1 MSNLT
6 ENKQYHYL
14 SGKGV
19 SSKLNSDSI
28 LVSPEMAKILRQL
41 SKGGSMTIDE
51 LAETIGTS
59 HAKVEQITTRLS
71 KEKLAIR
78 DVKTF
83 TRVVLTRE
91 GKKIIN
97 TGLPENQIMEVVK
110 NKPDGIPI
118 TQLSS
123 IVGLTKQEVNAGIG
137 KLRNA
142 GFVNIN
148 KGLLIPVE
156 TETRLNQELEDTL
169 KSLSEDPLLPVSK
182 EIIPILSNRGFVELK
197 ERQHATVEIT
207 NSGSKALSNIKIIET
222 VSRLTPDQIRSGQ
235 WRSLQLKSYNITT
248 RPKKLPIGKKHP
260 YLMFLDEV
268 KQKLVGLGFIE
279 MRGPLVESEFWN
291 FDALFQAQDHSA
303 REWSDVYT
311 IKHPTHGILPKDQ
324 ELVKNVQHVHE
335 TGEPVGS
342 RGWRYRWDPQKA
354 ARLILRPQGTAVSAR
369 TLYKLKIPA
378 KYFCI
383 ARCYRPD
390 SVDAVHLSEFNQL
403 EGISC
408 DPSITFRTLLGLL
421 KTFAI
426 EIAGAS
432 KVRFKPDYYPFTSPS
447 AELSAYHPKLGYIEF
462 GGSGIFRPEVTAPFG
477 ISDPVIAWGLGVD
490 RLYMVKRG
498 INDIR
503 ELFTHNLKWLRTVP
517 LT

>member
-1 MSNLT
+1 MA
-6 ENKQYHYL
+6 E
-14 SGKGV
+14 
-19 SSKLNSDSI
+19 I
-28 LVSPEMAKILRQL
+28 LDQL
-41 SKGGSMTIDE
+41 SKSGPVTIDQ
-51 LAETIGTS
+51 LAEIVGKP
-59 HAKVEQITTRLS
+59 HAKVEQITSQLN
-71 KEKLAIR
+71 KEKLASR
-78 DVKTF
+78 DVKII

-91 GKKIIN
+91 GQKIVN
-97 TGLPENQIMEVVK
+97 AGLPENQILKLVK
-110 NKPDGIPI
+110 NKPKGIPI
-118 TQLSS
+118 AQLSS
-123 IVGLTKQEVNAGIG
+123 NLGLTKQEVNAGIG

-142 GFVNIN
+142 DLIKIK
-148 KGLLIPVE
+148 KGNLIPVE
-156 TETRLNQELEDTL
+156 REANLNQELEATL
-169 KSLSEDPLLPVSK
+169 KSLSEDHLFPVSK
-182 EIIPILSNRGFVELK
+182 KILPVLSKRGFIELK
-197 ERQHATVEIT
+197 ERQRTTVEIT
-207 NSGSKALSNIKIIET
+207 NSGSKALQKTQIVET
-222 VSRLTPDQIRSGQ
+222 VSRLTPYHIRSGE
-235 WRSLQLKSYNITT
+235 WRSLKLKSYNVTSH
-248 RPKKLPIGKKHP
+248 PKKIPIGRKHP

-268 KQKLVGLGFIE
+268 KQKLVGLGFTE

-311 IKHPTHGILPKDQ
+311 IKKPTHGNLPKDQ
-324 ELVKNVQHVHE
+324 ELVKNVQLVHE

-342 RGWRYRWDPQKA
+342 RGWRYKWDPSKA
-354 ARLILRPQGTAVSAR
+354 AQLILRPQGTAVSAR
-369 TLYKLKIPA
+369 TLYKMKIPA
-378 KYFCI
+378 KYFSI

-490 RLYMVKRG
+490 RLYMVNRG
-498 INDIR
+498 ISDIR
-503 ELFTHNLKWLRTVP
+503 ELFTQNLNWLRKVP
-517 LT
+517 LI

>member
-1 MSNLT
+1 
-6 ENKQYHYL
+6 
-14 SGKGV
+14 
-19 SSKLNSDSI
+19 LNDNPI
-28 LVSPEMAKILRQL
+28 LVTSEMATVLKHLKK
-41 SKGGSMTIDE
+41 SGSLTIDE
-51 LAETIGTS
+51 LAEITQLP
-59 HAKVEQITTRLS
+59 HAKVEQLTTRLS
-71 KEKLAIR
+71 KDDL
-78 DVKTF
+78 V
-83 TRVVLTRE
+83 TRE
-91 GKKIIN
+91 VKSIKKVLLTEEGDRVLNKGFPEDIILDELN
-97 TGLPENQIMEVVK
+97 NSPN
-110 NKPDGIPI
+110 GISI
-118 TQLSS
+118 ADLASLLNLS
-123 IVGLTKQEVNAGIG
+123 KQAVNAGVG
-137 KLRNA
+137 NLRKL
-142 GFVNIN
+142 GIVKIN
-148 KGLLIPVE
+148 KGVLIPVKKVSN
-156 TETRLNQELEDTL
+156 LNPGIKDIL
-169 KSLSEDPLLPVSK
+169 KSVSK
-182 EIIPILSNRGFVELK
+182 NPLYPVPNEILTILSGRGFIETK
-197 ERQHATVEIT
+197 ERQNTSVQIT
-207 NSGSKALSNIKIIET
+207 KLGTTALTNMQIIEP
-222 VSRLTPDQIRSGQ
+222 VSHLTPDQIRSGQ
-235 WRSLQLKSYNITT
+235 WRFLQLKSYNVTSH
-248 RPKKLPIGKKHP
+248 PKIYPVGRKHP

-268 KQKLVGLGFIE
+268 KQKLIGLGFSE

-311 IKHPTHGILPKDQ
+311 IKHPTHGPLPKDK
-324 ELVKNVQHVHE
+324 EIVENVKRVHE

-342 RGWRYRWDPQKA
+342 RGWRYRWDPRKA
-354 ARLILRPQGTAVSAR
+354 AQLILRPQGTAVSAR

-426 EIAGAS
+426 EIAGAT

-477 ISDPVIAWGLGVD
+477 ITDPVIAWGLGVD

-503 ELFTHNLKWLRTVP
+503 ELFTQNLHWLRTVP

>member
-1 MSNLT
+1 
-6 ENKQYHYL
+6 
-14 SGKGV
+14 
-19 SSKLNSDSI
+19 
-28 LVSPEMAKILRQL
+28 MAKVLQPL
-41 SKGGSMTIDE
+41 SKSGSMTVDE
-51 LAETIGTS
+51 LAEVVGMP
-59 HAKVEQITTRLS
+59 HVKVEQLTSRLS
-71 KEKLAIR
+71 KEKLTIR
-78 DVKTF
+78 EVKTIS
-83 TRVVLTRE
+83 RVVLTKE
-91 GKKIIN
+91 GQVIVNK
-97 TGLPENQIMEVVK
+97 GLPENQILEILK
-110 NKPDGIPI
+110 KKPDGIPI
-118 TQLSS
+118 NQLSS
-123 IVGLTKQEVNAGIG
+123 ILDITKQAVNAGIG

-142 GFVNIN
+142 RLIKID
-148 KGLLIPVE
+148 KGLLILVG
-156 TETRLNQELEDTL
+156 TVKRLNLELEDVL
-169 KSLSEDPLLPVSK
+169 KSLSEDPMFPVTK
-182 EIIPILSNRGFVELK
+182 ELQITLSNRGFIELK
-197 ERQHATVEIT
+197 ERQQTTVSITDFGT
-207 NSGSKALSNIKIIET
+207 NSLSNIQVIET

-235 WRSLQLKSYNITT
+235 WRSLQLKSYNITS
-248 RPKKLPIGKKHP
+248 RPKTFPIGRKHP

-268 KQKLVGLGFIE
+268 KQKLVGLGFNE

-291 FDALFQAQDHSA
+291 FDALFQAQDHSS
-303 REWSDVYT
+303 REWSDIYT
-311 IKHPTHGILPKDQ
+311 IKHPTHGNLPKDQ
-324 ELVKNVQHVHE
+324 VLVKNVQKVHE

-342 RGWRYRWDPQKA
+342 RGWRYRWDPRKA
-354 ARLILRPQGTAVSAR
+354 AQLILRPQGTSVSAR
-369 TLYKLKIPA
+369 TLYNLQIPS

-426 EIAGAS
+426 EIAGAT

-447 AELSAYHPKLGYIEF
+447 AELSAFHPKLGYIEF

-503 ELFTHNLKWLRTVP
+503 ELFTQDLNWLRKVP

>member
-1 MSNLT
+1 
-6 ENKQYHYL
+6 
-14 SGKGV
+14 
-19 SSKLNSDSI
+19 
-28 LVSPEMAKILRQL
+28 MAKVLRHL
-41 SKGGSMTIDE
+41 NKNSSMTIDE
-51 LAETIGTS
+51 LAADIGIP
-59 HAKVEQITTRLS
+59 HVKAEQITSRLS
-71 KEKLAIR
+71 QENLAER
-78 DVKTF
+78 EVKTIA
-83 TRVVLTRE
+83 RAVVTKE
-91 GKKIIN
+91 GQNVLKN
-97 TGLPENQIMEVVK
+97 GLPENLILDVLK
-110 NKPDGIPI
+110 NNPNGISI
-118 TQLSS
+118 TKLSS
-123 IVGLTKQEVNAGIG
+123 ILSLTKKAINAGIG
-137 KLRNA
+137 NLRNT
-142 GFVNIN
+142 GIIRID
-148 KGLLIPVE
+148 KGTLIPVE
-156 TETRLNQELEDTL
+156 SVTRMNQELESTL
-169 KSLSEDPLLPVSK
+169 EILAKNPLSSVSK
-182 EIIPILSNRGFVELK
+182 EQLTALSNRGFIELK
-197 ERQHATVEIT
+197 ERQQTIIKIT
-207 NSGSKALSNIKIIET
+207 ETGSKTLSTIQIVKP
-222 VSRLTPDQIRSGQ
+222 VSRLTPEQIRSGE
-235 WRSLQLKSYNITT
+235 WRNLQLKSYNITS
-248 RPKKLPIGKKHP
+248 RPKTFPIGRKHP

-268 KQKLVGLGFIE
+268 KQKLVGLGFTE

-311 IKHPTHGILPKDQ
+311 LKHPTHGTLPKDQ
-324 ELVKNVQHVHE
+324 NIVKNVQHIHE

-369 TLYKLKIPA
+369 TLYNLKIPA

-421 KTFAI
+421 KTFAV
-426 EIAGAS
+426 EIAGAT

-447 AELSAYHPKLGYIEF
+447 AELSAYHPDLGYIEF

-477 ISDPVIAWGLGVD
+477 ISEPVIAWGLGVD

>member
-1 MSNLT
+1 
-6 ENKQYHYL
+6 
-14 SGKGV
+14 
-19 SSKLNSDSI
+19 
-28 LVSPEMAKILRQL
+28 
-41 SKGGSMTIDE
+41 MTIDE
-51 LAETIGTS
+51 LAEVVGMP
-59 HAKVEQITTRLS
+59 HAKVVQITSRLS
-71 KEKLAIR
+71 KENLVKS
-78 DVKTF
+78 DVQTI
-83 TRVVLTRE
+83 TRYVVTKE
-91 GKKIIN
+91 GKKVIHE
-97 TGLPENQIMEVVK
+97 GLPENQILEVMK
-110 NKPDGIPI
+110 SKPDGISI
-118 TQLSS
+118 SQLSS
-123 IVGLTKQEVNAGIG
+123 VVRLTRKALNAGIG
-137 KLRNA
+137 NLKNAKLINIDKGKLR
-142 GFVNIN
+142 
-148 KGLLIPVE
+148 PVE
-156 TETRLNQELEDTL
+156 TGVHLNQELEEAL
-169 KSLSEDPLLPVSK
+169 KSLSEDPLSPVSK
-182 EIIPILSNRGFVELK
+182 KLISILLNRGFIQIK
-197 ERQHATVEIT
+197 ERQHTVVEIT
-207 NSGSKALSNIKIIET
+207 TFGSNSLANIQIVET

-235 WRSLQLKSYNITT
+235 WRSLQLRNYNLSSH
-248 RPKKLPIGKKHP
+248 PKTLPVGRKHP

-268 KQKLVGLGFIE
+268 KQKLVGLGFSE

-311 IKHPTHGILPKDQ
+311 IKHPTHGTLPKDQ
-324 ELVKNVQHVHE
+324 QIVKNVQKVHE
-335 TGEPVGS
+335 TGEPVNS
-342 RGWRYRWDPQKA
+342 RGWRYRWDPRKA
-354 ARLILRPQGTAVSAR
+354 AQLILRPQGTAVSAR
-369 TLYKLKIPA
+369 TLYHLKIPA

-426 EIAGAS
+426 EIAGAT

-447 AELSAYHPKLGYIEF
+447 AELSAYHPELGFIEF

-503 ELFTHNLKWLRTVP
+503 ELFTQNLNWLRTVP

>member
-1 MSNLT
+1 
-6 ENKQYHYL
+6 
-14 SGKGV
+14 
-19 SSKLNSDSI
+19 
-28 LVSPEMAKILRQL
+28 MATVLRPL
-41 SKGGSMTIDE
+41 SKSGSMTVDE
-51 LAETIGTS
+51 LAEVVGMP
-59 HAKVEQITTRLS
+59 HVKVEQLTSRLS
-71 KEKLAIR
+71 IEKLTVR
-78 DVKTF
+78 EVKTIS
-83 TRVVLTRE
+83 RVVLTKEGRE
-91 GKKIIN
+91 IIEK
-97 TGLPENQIMEVVK
+97 GLPENQIIKVLK
-110 NKPDGIPI
+110 KKSDGIPI

-123 IVGLTKQEVNAGIG
+123 LVDLTKQAVNAGIG
-137 KLRNA
+137 NLRNA
-142 GFVNIN
+142 GLIKID
-148 KGLLIPVE
+148 KGLLILVE
-156 TETRLNQELEDTL
+156 PAKRLNQELEDVL
-169 KSLSEDPLLPVSK
+169 KSLSEDPLSPFTG
-182 EIIPILSNRGFVELK
+182 EIQTALSNRGFIELK
-197 ERQHATVEIT
+197 EKQQTTVSIT
-207 NSGSKALSNIKIIET
+207 DFGSKALSNIQIIET
-222 VSRLTPDQIRSGQ
+222 VSRLTPDQIRSGD
-235 WRSLQLKSYNITT
+235 WRSLQLKSYNITS
-248 RPKKLPIGKKHP
+248 RPKAYPTGRKHP

-268 KQKLVGLGFIE
+268 KQKLVGLGFTE

-303 REWSDVYT
+303 REWSDIYT
-311 IKHPTHGILPKDQ
+311 IKHPTHGNLPKDQ
-324 ELVKNVQHVHE
+324 NLVKNVQKVHE

-342 RGWRYRWDPQKA
+342 RGWRYRWDPRKA
-354 ARLILRPQGTAVSAR
+354 AQLILRPQGTSVSAR
-369 TLYKLKIPA
+369 TLYNLKIPS

-426 EIAGAS
+426 EIAGAT

-447 AELSAYHPKLGYIEF
+447 AELSAFHPKLGFIEF

-503 ELFTHNLKWLRTVP
+503 ELFTQDLNWLRKVP

>member
-1 MSNLT
+1 MARVLQHI
-6 ENKQYHYL
+6 KK
-14 SGKGV
+14 SGT
-19 SSKLNSDSI
+19 L
-28 LVSPEMAKILRQL
+28 
-41 SKGGSMTIDE
+41 TIDE
-51 LAETIGTS
+51 LAEITELP
-59 HAKVEQITTRLS
+59 HAKIEQITSRLS
-71 KEKLAIR
+71 KDNLIARE
-78 DVKTF
+78 VKSI
-83 TRVVLTRE
+83 TRILLTNEGHNVLSK
-91 GKKIIN
+91 GF
-97 TGLPENQIMEVVK
+97 PENLILDELK

-118 TQLSS
+118 AQLSS
-123 IVGLTKQEVNAGIG
+123 LVSQSKQAVNAGIG
-137 KLRNA
+137 QLRNA
-142 GFVNIN
+142 GLIKIRRGV
-148 KGLLIPVE
+148 LIPVK
-156 TETRLNQELEDTL
+156 TVSNLNQELKDTL
-169 KSLSEDPLLPVSK
+169 RSVSEDPLHPVPNK
-182 EIIPILSNRGFVELK
+182 IRIILSNRGFIELK
-197 ERQHATVEIT
+197 ERHHTSVKIT
-207 NSGSKALSNIKIIET
+207 KSGSKALSKIQIQET
-222 VSRLTPDQIRSGQ
+222 VSRLTPDHIRSGQ
-235 WRSLQLKSYNITT
+235 WRSLHLKSYNVTS
-248 RPKKLPIGKKHP
+248 RPKTYPIGRKHP

-268 KQKLVGLGFIE
+268 KQKLVGLGFTE

-311 IKHPTHGILPKDQ
+311 IKHPTHGTLPKDK
-324 ELVKNVQHVHE
+324 EIVKNVQRVHE
-335 TGEPVGS
+335 TGEPTGS
-342 RGWRYRWDPQKA
+342 RGWRYRWDPRKA
-354 ARLILRPQGTAVSAR
+354 AQLILRPQGTAVSAR
-369 TLYKLKIPA
+369 TLYHLKIPA
-378 KYFCI
+378 KYFSI

-421 KTFAI
+421 KTFAT
-426 EIAGAS
+426 EIAGAT

-503 ELFTHNLKWLRTVP
+503 ELFTQNLNWLRTVP

>member
-1 MSNLT
+1 MN
-6 ENKQYHYL
+6 N
-14 SGKGV
+14 
-19 SSKLNSDSI
+19 NSI
-28 LVSPEMAKILRQL
+28 LVTPEMARVLRHL
-41 SKGGSMTIDE
+41 KKRGSLTIDE
-51 LAETIGTS
+51 LAEITELP
-59 HAKVEQITTRLS
+59 HAKVEQITSRLS
-71 KEKLAIR
+71 RDNLVSREVKLI
-78 DVKTF
+78 T
-83 TRVVLTRE
+83 
-91 GKKIIN
+91 KIIP
-97 TGLPENQIMEVVK
+97 TKEGHEVLSKGFPENLILNELK
-110 NKPDGIPI
+110 NKPEGIPI
-118 TQLSS
+118 VQFSSLLGLS
-123 IVGLTKQEVNAGIG
+123 KQAINAGVG
-137 KLRNA
+137 QLRNA
-142 GFVNIN
+142 GLIKIN
-148 KGLLIPVE
+148 KGVLIPDKIVSN
-156 TETRLNQELEDTL
+156 LNQELIDTL
-169 KSLSEDPLLPVSK
+169 RSVSENPLYHVPK
-182 EIIPILSNRGFVELK
+182 EILGILSNRGFIEIK
-197 ERQHATVEIT
+197 ERQHICVHISK
-207 NSGSKALSNIKIIET
+207 SGSKALSNIQVVET

-235 WRSLQLKSYNITT
+235 WRSLKLKSYNVIS
-248 RPKKLPIGKKHP
+248 RPKAYPIGRKHP

-268 KQKLVGLGFIE
+268 KQKLVGLGFTE

-311 IKHPTHGILPKDQ
+311 IKHPTHGNLPKDK
-324 ELVKNVQHVHE
+324 EIVKNVQRVHE
-335 TGEPVGS
+335 TGEPTGS
-342 RGWRYRWDPQKA
+342 RGWRYRWDPRKA
-354 ARLILRPQGTAVSAR
+354 AQLILRPQGTAVSAR

-421 KTFAI
+421 KTFAT
-426 EIAGAS
+426 EIAGAT

-447 AELSAYHPKLGYIEF
+447 AELSAYHPKLGFIEF

-503 ELFTHNLKWLRTVP
+503 ELFTQNLNWLRIVP